1 MNERLNLQLLEHR
14 RFPRYSCRGTA
25 EILQSGRH
33 SGRGTVSKISRG
45 GCYIETTQPMPR
57 GTEVQLRLTIA
68 DTALYMGAKVVATDP
83 LVGMRMDFIVLPPEQ
98 GTKLVQAIERLTVP
112 DLSLA
117 VLQAERTQSNTVF
130 QITREA
136 APDILTK
143 IVERINEKGVL
154 TRQELRDI
162 VKVHR

>member
-1 MNERLNLQLLEHR
+1 L
-14 RFPRYSCRGTA
+14 PS
-25 EILQSGRH
+25 
-33 SGRGTVSKISRG
+33 
-45 GCYIETTQPMPR
+45 

>member
-1 MNERLNLQLLEHR
+1 MNVGSGLQFLERR
-14 RFPRYSCRGTA
+14 RFTRYPCTGSA
-25 EILQSGRH
+25 EILRSGKH
-33 SGRGTVSKISRG
+33 SEWGTVKDINRG
-45 GCYIETTQPMPR
+45 SCYIETTQPLPS